1 MNSFEWT
8 FQIRFGIA
16 VALGFLIGL
25 ERESSGYEKNARV
38 FAGVRTFSLIALY
51 GFGCGWLYQ
60 INIGLAVPVGMI
72 SVLALSMFSY
82 FSKTREGRGGWTTEV
97 AALITFIIGVLSLLT
112 DIWVAMALG
121 IISTILL
128 SEKASVEQ
136 FVETLDKSEFL
147 AVLKFLLVTIIIL
160 PVLPNESYTQFHLN
174 PTLIWE
180 TVIMVSSIG
189 FVGYFLTKK
198 FGDKIGLQ
206 LSGILG
212 GIVSSTAVSIA
223 VGRMAQNSPERSAS
237 ALRASLLAS
246 SVAYL
251 RILVLIWI
259 FNPLL
264 VSHLWWKLVALFI
277 IGVILSATTKR
288 PGAETIRGIDAPS
301 TLENPF
307 ELKPAMLFGV
317 LFVIL
322 SVITILVEHA
332 FGSTGIMTLAAMVG
346 VTDVAPFILS
356 IAQRVSTPDATIIA
370 AIITAMLS
378 NSIVK
383 GIYFGSLAT
392 MVKKET
398 FIRYGLLALLH
409 IPIIL
414 L

>member
-288 PGAETIRGIDAPS
+288 SGAETVRGIDAPS

>member
-8 FQIRFGIA
+8 YQLRFVIA
-16 VALGFLIGL
+16 LALGFLIGL

-60 INIGLAVPVGMI
+60 INISLAVPVGMI

-112 DIWVAMALG
+112 DIWVCMALG
-121 IISTILL
+121 IIGTILL
-128 SEKASVEQ
+128 SEKSSVEQ
-136 FVETLDKSEFL
+136 FVEDLDKSEFL

-160 PVLPNESYTQFHLN
+160 PVLPNESYTQFKLN

-198 FGDKIGLQ
+198 FGDRIGLQ

-223 VGRMAQNSPERSAS
+223 MGRIAQNSPERSDS

-246 SVAYL
+246 SIAYV
-251 RILVLIWI
+251 RILVLVWI

-264 VSHLWWKLVALFI
+264 VSYLWWKLLLLFVF
-277 IGVILSATTKR
+277 GVILSTTTRR
-288 PGAETIRGIDAPS
+288 PDPGTIKGIDTPS

-307 ELKPAMLFGV
+307 ELKPAMMFGV

-322 SVITILVEHA
+322 SVITILVENT
-332 FGSTGIMTLAAMVG
+332 FGSTGIVSLAGIVG
-346 VTDVAPFILS
+346 ITDVAPFILS
-356 IAQRVSTPDATIIA
+356 IAQRVSTAEPAVIT
-370 AIITAMLS
+370 AIIVAMLS
-378 NSIVK
+378 NTIVK
-383 GIYFGSLAT
+383 GIYFGTLAKT
-392 MVKKET
+392 VKRDT
-398 FIRYGLLALLH
+398 FTRYAILALLH
-409 IPIIL
+409 IPVL
-414 L
+414 MM